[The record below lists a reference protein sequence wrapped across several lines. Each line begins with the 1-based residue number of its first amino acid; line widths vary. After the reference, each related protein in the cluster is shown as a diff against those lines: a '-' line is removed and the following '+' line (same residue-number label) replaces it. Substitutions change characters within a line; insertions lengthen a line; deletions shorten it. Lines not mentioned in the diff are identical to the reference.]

1 MIRIHYS
8 WWQALGIQ
16 YINMKKC
23 LDGQIIN
30 FGIYKIKV
38 MNKYSIIQM
47 GEISYYFNQFSIWP
61 LYYVIPQDPQITHL
75 DASIDPWLIL
85 GDIFCRDTK
94 KLYCMNKYLYAE
106 YGMYGL
112 LHRQSPWVSTR
123 FCENSSFRRHFY
135 SINHKKTID

>member
-1 MIRIHYS
+1 MIRIHYSS

-75 DASIDPWLIL
+75 NASIDPWLIL
-85 GDIFCRDTK
+85 GYIFVGTPRNYIAWISIYMRNMACMVCYIGNHHECLHAFARIPLSKDIFI
-94 KLYCMNKYLYAE
+94 
-106 YGMYGL
+106 
-112 LHRQSPWVSTR
+112 Q
-123 FCENSSFRRHFY
+123 
-135 SINHKKTID
+135 